1 MYSVYYIGHLLLLSG
16 HSFRIKIQPGNL
28 HQHTVLLFSIC
39 PLYILVRIYGIIR
52 NKLLAGK
59 LISKGR
65 FMIAILNAH
74 FRIFSK

>member
-1 MYSVYYIGHLLLLSG
+1 MYSVYYIGHLFLLLG
-16 HSFRIKIQPGNL
+16 HSFRIKIQPGYL
-28 HQHTVLLFSIC
+28 HQYTVLLFSIC

-52 NKLLAGK
+52 NKPFVGI
-59 LISKGR
+59 LISKGV